1 MADYNDRRYSNDDN
15 RDERNRQDRYNRDN
29 DYGRSPYY
37 GEGYNQQRS
46 ENDRDY
52 STYDNRHDRP
62 SNRDRHGDDV
72 NQRWDRSA
80 GRRKYGDSFGSNRD
94 DQPQDQYREGNE
106 KRYSGGYDAD
116 FAERSYNRP
125 NYGYGTDF
133 TGGYGP
139 GNYAER
145 FEDTGYRGSVVA
157 SNLWEASV
165 RTEQKHRGKGPKGY
179 QRSENRIMED
189 VCDRLADDHYVDA
202 SDIEVQING
211 NEVVLTGTVSDR
223 DQKRRAEDI
232 VETVSGVQNV
242 ENRLRVGKRN
252 NFNSGDDTDNMNRS
266 ATSDP
271 DTMGQ
276 TSSTNA
282 GSTGTD
288 TANADNATT
297 PTAARATGK
306 KSATTK
312 RK

>member
-1 MADYNDRRYSNDDN
+1 MADYNDRRYSDNDN
-15 RDERNRQDRYNRDN
+15 RDERDRRDRYNRN
-29 DYGRSPYY
+29 SDYGRSPYY

-46 ENDRDY
+46 DNDRDY
-52 STYDNRHDRP
+52 RAGNDRQDRQFD
-62 SNRDRHGDDV
+62 RDERSDDAG
-72 NQRWDRSA
+72 RTWDRSA
-80 GRRKYGDSFGSNRD
+80 GRRKYGDSFGSNRH
-94 DQPQDQYREGNE
+94 DQRQDHYREGEE
-106 KRYSGGYDAD
+106 KRYSGGFDAD

-165 RTEQKHRGKGPKGY
+165 RTEKKHRGKGPKGY
-179 QRSENRIMED
+179 QRSEGRIMED
-189 VCDRLADDHYVDA
+189 VCDRLTDDHYVDA
-202 SDIEVQING
+202 SDIEVQVKG
-211 NEVVLTGTVSDR
+211 NDVVLTGTVSDR

-242 ENRLRVGKRN
+242 ENRIRVGRRS
-252 NFNSGDDTDNMNRS
+252 NFNSGGSTENMNRS
-266 ATSDP
+266 ANSETSNA
-271 DTMGQ
+271 GQ

-297 PTAARATGK
+297 AAAGRTTGK
-306 KSATTK
+306 KAATPK